1 MSTQRGVE
9 GDVAWFLEGADEVAR
24 AKNRLQY
31 CGGIAGICPQVAVAQ
46 IGCGEKC
53 SAASEIQNKSQL
65 DRASLRDGPNSNAP
79 REDGAGCAKSSTVTS
94 NAPAPSYHLG
104 DAARIIAIG
113 LVDLRLQPRLH
124 VPRLDTDHW

>member
-24 AKNRLQY
+24 AKNRLQH

-46 IGCGEKC
+46 IGCGKKC
-53 SAASEIQNKSQL
+53 SSASEIQIISQL

-79 REDGAGCAKSSTVTS
+79 REDDAGCAKSSTVTS
-94 NAPAPSYHLG
+94 NAPK
-104 DAARIIAIG
+104 
-113 LVDLRLQPRLH
+113 
-124 VPRLDTDHW
+124 

>member
-53 SAASEIQNKSQL
+53 SAASEIHQGN
-65 DRASLRDGPNSNAP
+65 
-79 REDGAGCAKSSTVTS
+79 
-94 NAPAPSYHLG
+94 
-104 DAARIIAIG
+104 
-113 LVDLRLQPRLH
+113 RL
-124 VPRLDTDHW
+124 